1 MGAGFTK
8 LKNFFCKKIIKESM
22 DLIMCPFWKTRKME
36 WTPSAAV
43 GSPSI
48 VFQGISLWNFPLNSV
63 FANIAKF

>member
-48 VFQGISLWNFPLNSV
+48 VFQGISL
-63 FANIAKF
+63 